1 MPNTTRTHSPQGG
14 LETAGSTLSNT
25 LREEKLA
32 ATRALHDTRD
42 DLGQKASDLAS
53 EAKDAAFRTIEGRQ
67 HDIGSKLAAFGG
79 ALRAAGEHLANSDQ
93 RVASRLMQDT
103 AGGIERLS
111 SSLKDRSLEEMIGE
125 IRTFGRNHA
134 GVVIAGSALA
144 GLALGRLIQ
153 STNAA
158 RSTQGSSAPMTSSRE
173 TAPAE
178 EPSRSYDSGDT
189 PYGGSSTIG
198 E

>member
-1 MPNTTRTHSPQGG
+1 MPNKTRTDSPQGG
-14 LETAGSTLSNT
+14 LETAGSTLSDT

-42 DLGQKASDLAS
+42 DLGQKTSHLAS
-53 EAKDAAFRTIEGRQ
+53 EAKDAAFRTIEGKQ

-79 ALRAAGEHLANSDQ
+79 ALRAASEHLANSDQ

-103 AGGIERLS
+103 AGGIDRLS
-111 SSLKDRSLEEMIGE
+111 SSLKDRSLEEMISE

-158 RSTQGSSAPMTSSRE
+158 RSTQGSSASRKSGLE
-173 TAPAE
+173 TAPSA
-178 EPSRSYDSGDT
+178 EPSRSDDSGDR
-189 PYGGSSTIG
+189 PHGDLSGIG